1 VQFLEVIRSAHL
13 VLDNEENDRRVVSID
28 MHLFDI
34 AEGRCCTVTCGVGRE
49 EEKRRGT
56 SNLENPEMWLVAGRG
71 LTVTR
76 RGRARPEAG
85 VGAFPAKNNSSLGI
99 RGESS

>member
-1 VQFLEVIRSAHL
+1 MQFLEVIRSAHL

-49 EEKRRGT
+49 EEKRKGLPTWKIQRCGW
-56 SNLENPEMWLVAGRG
+56 SLVAG
-71 LTVTR
+71 
-76 RGRARPEAG
+76 
-85 VGAFPAKNNSSLGI
+85 
-99 RGESS
+99 